1 MMKNLA
7 ALYQDVPPTVDDQG
21 SDTAVRAIG
30 LGSLHIGMQAMQE
43 LAEALQGDLGVP
55 FEKAVGTI
63 LRTRGRLIVSGI
75 GKSGHIGRKLAATL
89 ASTGTLAFFVHP
101 GEASHGDLGM
111 IAQDDT
117 VLALSWSGETSELG
131 DLIAFTRRFSI
142 PLIAMTWNPV
152 STLGRAA
159 DVLLALPRVRE
170 SCPHDLAP
178 TSSSLIQLAMGDALA
193 VALLARRGF
202 TSSHFRTFHPGG
214 NLAARLKT
222 VRQLMHVGDEI
233 PLVTHGTLMSDVLLA
248 IAGRRFG
255 CVGVVDASGLLVGIV
270 TDGDLRR
277 HIGSGLLTMPVEAVM
292 TKDPLVVEPSQLASS
307 ALETMNRRRVTALFA
322 VEDGRPAGI
331 LHVHDL
337 LRAGIV

>member
-1 MMKNLA
+1 MMNDLA
-7 ALYQDVPPTVDDQG
+7 ILHRPVPPNDDDPG
-21 SDTAVRAIG
+21 FDAAVRSTGI
-30 LGSLHIGMQAMQE
+30 GSLEIGMQAMQE
-43 LAEALQGDLGVP
+43 LVEALHGDLGVP

-111 IAQDDT
+111 IARDDT

-142 PLIAMTWNPV
+142 PLIAMTWNPA

-202 TSSHFRTFHPGG
+202 TSSNFRTFHPGG

-222 VRQLMHVGDEI
+222 VGQLMHTGDEI
-233 PLVTHGTLMSDVLLA
+233 PLVGSGTLMRDVLLA

-255 CVGVVDASGLLVGIV
+255 CVGVVDESGMLVGVV

-277 HIGSGLLTMPVEAVM
+277 HIGSDLLAMPVEDVM
-292 TKDPLVVEPSQLASS
+292 TENPLVVDPSLLASA
-307 ALETMNRRRVTALFA
+307 ALETMNRCRVTALFA
-322 VEDGRPAGI
+322 VENGRPAGI